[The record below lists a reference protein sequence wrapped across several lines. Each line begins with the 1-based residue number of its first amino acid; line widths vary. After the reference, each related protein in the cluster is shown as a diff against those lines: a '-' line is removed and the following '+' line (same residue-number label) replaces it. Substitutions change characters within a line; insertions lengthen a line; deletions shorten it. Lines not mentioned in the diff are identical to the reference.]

1 MSQIGRP
8 PSRWALGTGVVLLL
22 VLVPGGTSAT
32 EELPAEDPC
41 PWSTPAPD
49 RAITHSGQAVGTSF
63 MFETPSA
70 WSIDGEFTD
79 DGGGIV
85 VVTPEGAPIASLTVL
100 SGWGAVCGP
109 ESACVPQRVVHV
121 EDVPGEEALSGSG
134 DFVVRTVAMDLAD
147 RPDLREA
154 FGWEDDVRLVTS
166 LTDGDEPVPETMLPH
181 LMYGLGSIVAGDP
194 AGGDDRSGV
203 VIFSLQREFS
213 TMEEAQAY
221 ARSEEHRQLQGVIA
235 SFRG

>member
-1 MSQIGRP
+1 MSQTGRP
-8 PSRWALGTGVVLLL
+8 RSRWALGAGVALLL
-22 VLVPGGTSAT
+22 VLVPAGTTSAG
-32 EELPAEDPC
+32 EPPAEDPC
-41 PWSTPAPD
+41 PWSAPGPG
-49 RAITHSGQAVGTSF
+49 RTVTHSGQAVGASF
-63 MFETPSA
+63 AFGTPAA
-70 WSIDGEFTD
+70 WSVDGEFTD
-79 DGGGIV
+79 SGEGVV

-109 ESACVPQRVVHV
+109 DSACVPQRVIHLG
-121 EDVPGEEALSGSG
+121 DVPGEEPLSGSG
-134 DFVVRTVAMDLAD
+134 DFVVRSVAMDLTA

-181 LMYGLGSIVAGDP
+181 LMYGLGSIEAGVS
-194 AGGDDRSGV
+194 AGGDARGGV

-213 TMEEAQAY
+213 TVEEALEY
-221 ARSEEHRQLQGVIA
+221 TRSEEHRQLQGVIA